1 MDKKL
6 FIIVVLAFFL
16 RFYLLSVIPVGFNPD
31 EASFGYDAYSI
42 VKTGKD
48 QWGHSWPLVL
58 ESFGDFKSPLYT
70 YLAMP
75 SVAMFDL
82 SKFSVRL
89 PNALLGTAA
98 VYITYLLVTVLQK
111 DIKNRS
117 PITDN
122 RSLASIAAL
131 LLAISPWHIMMSRGA
146 FEANLTTFLLPLG
159 IYLFL
164 KGLLKPKFF
173 IGASIIFGLN
183 IFTYHAAKL
192 VTPVVLVSLII
203 VFLKDLKKFKRKE
216 IVFPV
221 IILSLFLTVFAYT
234 LFQGSSTRA
243 LDVIIFKSSLGAS
256 ASERLNDTLSGM
268 PDFLARLLH
277 NKFQVSVLRLAN
289 NYLQYFSPLF
299 LFSQGPAEG
308 TYGMIPGR
316 GVLYWFELPFLIGAL
331 AFILERRLNRYFLP
345 FLVWLLVAPI
355 PAALSTGPGYA
366 ANRGV
371 VILPVLQIFL
381 AVGFVKCLSFLNN
394 GFLKSYKRL
403 ISIPFLFFSAYLFVM
418 FLDDYFIQS
427 PYKTAKARNYGN
439 LEVAYWLNENA
450 ADKDEIVVSTKLSEP
465 HIYIAFAK
473 KWDPK
478 SYQEATSAWRYQ
490 ELGLGWLDQM
500 PEYKLGNY
508 IFRPINWVS
517 EDKDRFLVGKPEEF
531 PENLSQKIIV
541 SYPNNDP
548 AIYVVTPQKHEYAKT
563 Y

>member
-371 VILPVLQIFL
+371 VMLPVLQIFL

>member
-42 VKTGKD
+42 LKTGKD

-82 SKFSVRL
+82 NKFSVRF
-89 PNALLGTAA
+89 PNALLGTLA
-98 VYITYLLVTVLQK
+98 VYITYLLVKQLKNISK
-111 DIKNRS
+111 DKLEIGIWNLE
-117 PITDN
+117 I
-122 RSLASIAAL
+122 LAAL

-164 KGLLKPKFF
+164 KGLQRPKFF
-173 IGASIIFGLN
+173 IGSSIIFGLN
-183 IFTYHAAKL
+183 MFTYHAAKL
-192 VTPVVLVSLII
+192 VTPIVFASLVL
-203 VFLKDLKKFKRKE
+203 VFLKDIKRLTKKE
-216 IVFPV
+216 ILLP
-221 IILSLFLTVFAYT
+221 IIIFLFFLAIFVYT
-234 LFQGSSTRA
+234 LFLGSSTRA
-243 LDVIIFKSSLGAS
+243 LDVNIFKSSLGAS
-256 ASERLNDTLSGM
+256 SQERLNDILSGM
-268 PDFLARLLH
+268 PESLARTIH
-277 NKFQVSVLRLAN
+277 NKYQVSSRWFAA

-331 AFILERRLNRYFLP
+331 AFILERKLNRYFLP
-345 FLVWLLVAPI
+345 LLVWLLVAPI
-355 PAALSTGPGYA
+355 PAALTTGPGYA
-366 ANRGV
+366 ANRAV
-371 VILPVLQIFL
+371 VMLPVLQIFL
-381 AVGFVKCLSFLNN
+381 AIGCVKCLSFLSK
-394 GFLKSYKRL
+394 GFLKSFRKL
-403 ISIPFLFFSAYLFVM
+403 ILVLFLFFSAYLFLM

-427 PYKTAKARNYGN
+427 PYKTAKVRNYGN
-439 LEVAYWLNENA
+439 LEVAYWLNENVT
-450 ADKDEIVVSTKLSEP
+450 DKDKVVVSTRLSEP
-465 HIYIAFAK
+465 NIYIAFAK
-473 KWDPK
+473 KWDPT
-478 SYQEATSAWRYQ
+478 SYQEATKSWNYQ
-490 ELGLGWLDQM
+490 KLGLGWLDQM
-500 PEYKLGNY
+500 PEYTLGNY
-508 IFRPINWVS
+508 TFRPINWVS

-531 PENLSQKIIV
+531 PESLTQRIIV
-541 SYPNNDP
+541 SYPNSDP
-548 AIYVVTPQKHEYAKT
+548 AIYIVTPQRQEYAKT

>member
-42 VKTGKD
+42 LKTGKD

-371 VILPVLQIFL
+371 VMLPVLQIFL

>member
-450 ADKDEIVVSTKLSEP
+450 ADKDEIVVITKLSEP

>member
-42 VKTGKD
+42 LKTGKD
-48 QWGHSWPLVL
+48 QWGYSWPLVL